1 MKAIYVFIIHSHYTV
16 YSTHSYLNSN
26 RAYFGSISLIYFSS
40 KKMGK
45 KWRHGFE
52 IDLIFSCKTDIK
64 TLDILFSEILIFQ
77 EIARTNDE

>member
-1 MKAIYVFIIHSHYTV
+1 
-16 YSTHSYLNSN
+16 
-26 RAYFGSISLIYFSS
+26 
-40 KKMGK
+40 MGK